1 MTTTN
6 TNPLSADAIRDRI
19 LNSKG
24 QFVKA
29 SWKSNPKPAAA
40 HKNMLLE
47 KHTVAVVQA
56 GVNYANLSAVKEG
69 IANGERGEVGELP
82 FGSWYIDPITQKS
95 WFPYVITHRPKDS
108 DKDQFYLRLYPS
120 GASNHIPKS
129 TFYVNGEVVDKAKFA
144 EYLTPSEARKLLDPK
159 EEDRPLCF
167 TIKLDNILD
176 IPQEVDQ

>member
-6 TNPLSADAIRDRI
+6 TNPLSADAIRDKI

-69 IANGERGEVGELP
+69 IANGERGEVQELP
-82 FGSWYIDPITQKS
+82 WGEWYVDRLTKKS
-95 WFPYVITHRPKDS
+95 WFPYVIEH
-108 DKDQFYLRLYPS
+108 KDQLYIRLYPS
-120 GASNHIPKS
+120 TAGNHIPKS
-129 TFYVNGEVVDKAKFA
+129 TFYVNGELVDKEEFAK
-144 EYLTPSEARKLLDPK
+144 YLTPSEAKKLLDPT

-167 TIKLDNILD
+167 TIKADNILD
-176 IPQEVDQ
+176 IPQDVE